1 MVQAGHLTEAE
12 RGAALAAYTQWMQD
26 PTAVMTLRETSI
38 IARRR
43 T

>member
-1 MVQAGHLTEAE
+1 MVHARYLTEAE
-12 RGAALAAYTQWMQD
+12 RGAALSAYTQWMQE
-26 PTAVMTLRETSI
+26 PSATMTLRETSM